1 MTYNDSLR
9 VDIDQPM
16 QDTDNV
22 DDTLIPSLTLQDC
35 GTHRNLNKN
44 SICKHDELIGLI
56 GWVKEDQ
63 FYYCEYMIFN
73 GLVFEF

>member
-16 QDTDNV
+16 QDIDHV
-22 DDTLIPSLTLQDC
+22 DDTLIPSLTFQDC

-44 SICKHDELIGLI
+44 SIC
-56 GWVKEDQ
+56 
-63 FYYCEYMIFN
+63 N
-73 GLVFEF
+73 